1 MNIFLRK
8 FFLVFKKKKNIL
20 YVDNENQISKAKQA
34 IQKEVLLGVDTEFD
48 WRNTYFPVL
57 SLLQISTAKSIFLID
72 CLKCKDL
79 KFFKDVLEDKN
90 KLIIFHSARSDTTVL
105 STNLG
110 VRIKKV
116 FDIQIAE
123 KLLTSGSIKSY
134 SSIVSKYFGKVL
146 DKSETNS
153 NWLRRPLKKK
163 QILYAA
169 KDVEFLVEI
178 YRIQKKILY
187 KKNKLQDVFKE
198 SRKEAKLGNQDL
210 KISRLNRKKN
220 KFSQREKDIFLWRE
234 DMAKL
239 ENVPTSF
246 LFKDKYLRK
255 LSMFKAD
262 EENLKSKIINIMG
275 DTKLSEKF
283 ISNFF

>member
-1 MNIFLRK
+1 MNMLLRK
-8 FFLVFKKKKNIL
+8 FFLVFKKKKDIL
-20 YVDNENQISKAKQA
+20 FVDNENQISNAMKA

-110 VRIKKV
+110 IRIKKV

-163 QILYAA
+163 QISYAA
-169 KDVEFLVEI
+169 KDVEFLLEI
-178 YRIQKKILY
+178 YQLQKKILY

-210 KISRLNRKKN
+210 KISRLKRKKN

-239 ENVPTSF
+239 ENIPTSF

>member
-1 MNIFLRK
+1 MNMLLRK
-8 FFLVFKKKKNIL
+8 FFLVFKKKKDIL
-20 YVDNENQISKAKQA
+20 FVDNENQISNAMKA

-110 VRIKKV
+110 IRIKKV

-163 QILYAA
+163 QISYAA
-169 KDVEFLVEI
+169 KDVEFLLEI
-178 YRIQKKILY
+178 YRLQKKILY

-239 ENVPTSF
+239 ENIPTSF

>member
-1 MNIFLRK
+1 MNMLLRK
-8 FFLVFKKKKNIL
+8 FFLVFKKKKDIL
-20 YVDNENQISKAKQA
+20 FVDNENQISNAKKA

-110 VRIKKV
+110 IRIKKV

-163 QILYAA
+163 QISYAA
-169 KDVEFLVEI
+169 KDVEFLLEI
-178 YRIQKKILY
+178 YQLQKKILY
-187 KKNKLQDVFKE
+187 KKNKLQDVFNE

-239 ENVPTSF
+239 ENIPTSF

>member
-1 MNIFLRK
+1 MNMLLRK
-8 FFLVFKKKKNIL
+8 FFLVFKKKKDIL
-20 YVDNENQISKAKQA
+20 FVDNENQISDAMKA
-34 IQKEVLLGVDTEFD
+34 IQKEVLLEVDTEFD

-110 VRIKKV
+110 IRIKKV

-163 QILYAA
+163 QISYAA
-169 KDVEFLVEI
+169 KDVEFLLEI
-178 YRIQKKILY
+178 YQLQKKILY

-210 KISRLNRKKN
+210 KISRLKRKKN

-239 ENVPTSF
+239 ENIPTSF

>member
-1 MNIFLRK
+1 MNMLLRK
-8 FFLVFKKKKNIL
+8 FFLVFKKKKDIL
-20 YVDNENQISKAKQA
+20 FIDNENQISNAKKA

-110 VRIKKV
+110 IRIKKV

-163 QILYAA
+163 QISYAA
-169 KDVEFLVEI
+169 KDVEFLLEI
-178 YRIQKKILY
+178 YRLQKKILY

-239 ENVPTSF
+239 ENIPTSF

>member
-1 MNIFLRK
+1 MNMLLRK
-8 FFLVFKKKKNIL
+8 FFLVFKKKKDIL
-20 YVDNENQISKAKQA
+20 FVDNENQISNAMKA

-48 WRNTYFPVL
+48 WRNTYYPVL

-110 VRIKKV
+110 IRIKKV

-163 QILYAA
+163 QISYAA
-169 KDVEFLVEI
+169 KDVEFLLEI
-178 YRIQKKILY
+178 YRLQKKILY

-239 ENVPTSF
+239 ENIPTSF

>member
-1 MNIFLRK
+1 MNMLLRK
-8 FFLVFKKKKNIL
+8 FFLVFKKKKDIL
-20 YVDNENQISKAKQA
+20 FVDNENQISDAMKA

-90 KLIIFHSARSDTTVL
+90 KLIVFHSARSDTTVL

-110 VRIKKV
+110 IRIKKV

-163 QILYAA
+163 QISYAA
-169 KDVEFLVEI
+169 KDVEFLLEI
-178 YRIQKKILY
+178 YQLQKKILY

-210 KISRLNRKKN
+210 KISRLKRKKN

-239 ENVPTSF
+239 ENIPTSF

>member
-1 MNIFLRK
+1 MNMLLRK
-8 FFLVFKKKKNIL
+8 FFLVFKKKKDIL
-20 YVDNENQISKAKQA
+20 FVDNENQISNAKKA

-110 VRIKKV
+110 IRIKKV

-163 QILYAA
+163 QISYAA
-169 KDVEFLVEI
+169 KDVEFLLEI
-178 YRIQKKILY
+178 YRLQKKILY
-187 KKNKLQDVFKE
+187 KKNKLQDVFNE

-239 ENVPTSF
+239 ENIPTSF

>member
-1 MNIFLRK
+1 MNMLLRK
-8 FFLVFKKKKNIL
+8 FFLVFKKKKDIL
-20 YVDNENQISKAKQA
+20 FVDNENQISDAMKA

-110 VRIKKV
+110 IRIKKV

-163 QILYAA
+163 QISYAA
-169 KDVEFLVEI
+169 KDVEFLLEI
-178 YRIQKKILY
+178 YQLQKKILY

-210 KISRLNRKKN
+210 KISRLKRKKN

-239 ENVPTSF
+239 ENIPTSF